1 MKKPT
6 TKHLFGL
13 LKAALW
19 QDKQYVRDID
29 DVDWDCLY
37 GLAYEQSIVG
47 LMADSFSFLTSEQC
61 ESKGSM
67 RWVGYVI
74 KLERENR
81 KMNVSVGKLFG
92 TLKGLGL
99 SPVLVK
105 GQAFASNYPFP
116 LHRQCGDIDVYFK
129 KRDDCHKAVDWA
141 ERKDEEAAEFSYNK
155 RERKH
160 FCFFMDGNEI
170 ELHYHL
176 CLFENEEL
184 QKRMQ
189 RIIDYEF
196 DNNEPCFA
204 DIGGERIET
213 VPPTLSVLH
222 QIIHISRHLLEAG
235 IGLRQLCDF
244 ALYLDKYHSLTDKER
259 LNAYLNDLQLMIVA
273 QSIGYILVDKLG
285 LEAERLPFKA
295 DKQYADFLLQEI
307 FEGGNFGRKNVT
319 YREGKNILQRKMLSV
334 FYFYKRCRKYKHLMP
349 IEARSYF
356 LNKISLNIKLMT
368 KHHY

>member
-1 MKKPT
+1 MNKEQE
-6 TKHLFGL
+6 HLL
-13 LKAALW
+13 LILKCALW
-19 QDKQYVRDID
+19 QDVRYASGID
-29 DVDWDCLY
+29 KPCWNKIYKLT
-37 GLAYEQSIVG
+37 YEQCLVG
-47 LMADSFSFLTSEQC
+47 NVADSFNVLSSEQC
-61 ESKGSM
+61 DMDGKL
-67 RWVGYVI
+67 RWLGYVI
-74 KLERENR
+74 KLEQKNR
-81 KMNVSVGKLFG
+81 LQNESIGKLFG
-92 TLKGLGL
+92 NLKGLGL
-99 SPVLVK
+99 SPVLMK
-105 GQAFASNYPFP
+105 GQAFDSNYPFP

-141 ERKDEEAAEFSYNK
+141 ERKDKEAAESYYNK

-184 QKRMQ
+184 QKRLQ

-213 VPPTLSVLH
+213 IPPTLSVLH

-235 IGLRQLCDF
+235 VGLRQLCDL
-244 ALYLDKYHSLTDKER
+244 ALYLDKYHSLIDKER
-259 LNAYLNDLQLMIVA
+259 LNAYLNDLQLMTVA
-273 QSIGYILVDKLG
+273 QSIGCILVEKLG

-349 IEARSYF
+349 KEARSYF

>member
-37 GLAYEQSIVG
+37 GFAYEQRIVG
-47 LMADSFSFLTSEQC
+47 LMADSFSFLTFEQC

-67 RWVGYVI
+67 RWVGYII
-74 KLERENR
+74 KQERENR

-92 TLKGLGL
+92 NLKGLGL
-99 SPVLVK
+99 SPILMK
-105 GQAFASNYPFP
+105 GQAFAANYPFP

-141 ERKDEEAAEFSYNK
+141 ERKDKEAAESSYNK

-160 FCFFMDGNEI
+160 FCFLMDGNEI

-184 QKRMQ
+184 QKKLQ

-196 DNNEPCFA
+196 DNNEPYFA

-213 VPPTLSVLH
+213 IPPTLSVLH

-235 IGLRQLCDF
+235 VGLRQLCDL
-244 ALYLDKYHSLTDKER
+244 ALYLDKYHSVIDKER
-259 LNAYLNDLQLMIVA
+259 LNAYLNDLQLMTVA

-295 DKQYADFLLQEI
+295 DNQYADFLLQEI

-349 IEARSYF
+349 KEARSYF

>member
-1 MKKPT
+1 MNKEQED
-6 TKHLFGL
+6 L
-13 LKAALW
+13 LLILKGALW
-19 QDKQYVRDID
+19 QDVRYASGID
-29 DVDWDCLY
+29 KPCWNKIY
-37 GLAYEQSIVG
+37 KLAYEQCVVG
-47 LMADSFSFLTSEQC
+47 NVADSFNVLSSEQC
-61 ESKGSM
+61 DMDGKL
-67 RWVGYVI
+67 RWLGYVI
-74 KLERENR
+74 MQEQKNR
-81 KMNVSVGKLFG
+81 LQNEYVGKLFG
-92 TLKGLGL
+92 TLKDIGL
-99 SPVLVK
+99 SPVLMK

-141 ERKDEEAAEFSYNK
+141 ERKDKEAAESSYNK

-160 FCFFMDGNEI
+160 FSFFMDGNEI

-184 QKRMQ
+184 QKRLQ
-189 RIIDYEF
+189 RIIDDEF
-196 DNNEPCFA
+196 DNNEPCFV

-235 IGLRQLCDF
+235 VGLRQLCDL
-244 ALYLDKYHSLTDKER
+244 ALYLDKYNSVIDNER
-259 LNAYLNDLQLMIVA
+259 LKAYLNDLQLMTVA
-273 QSIGYILVDKLG
+273 QSIGCILVDKLG

-307 FEGGNFGRKNVT
+307 FEGGNFGKKNVKYRENCHGLLRKLQSVIYFFRRCWT
-319 YREGKNILQRKMLSV
+319 YRP
-334 FYFYKRCRKYKHLMP
+334 LMP
-349 IEARSYF
+349 KEARSYF
-356 LNKISLNIKLMT
+356 INKISLNVKLMT

>member
-1 MKKPT
+1 MNKEQED
-6 TKHLFGL
+6 L
-13 LKAALW
+13 LLILKCALW
-19 QDKQYVRDID
+19 QDVRYASGID
-29 DVDWDCLY
+29 KPCWNKIY
-37 GLAYEQSIVG
+37 KLAYEQCVVG
-47 LMADSFSFLTSEQC
+47 NVADSFNVLSSEQC
-61 ESKGSM
+61 DIDGKPG
-67 RWVGYVI
+67 WLGYVI
-74 KLERENR
+74 KLEQKNR
-81 KMNVSVGKLFG
+81 LQNEYVGKLFG
-92 TLKGLGL
+92 TLKDIGL
-99 SPVLVK
+99 SPVLMK

-141 ERKDEEAAEFSYNK
+141 ERKDKVAAESSYNK

-184 QKRMQ
+184 QKKLQ

-235 IGLRQLCDF
+235 VGLRQLCDL

-259 LNAYLNDLQLMIVA
+259 LNAYLNDLQLMTVA

-349 IEARSYF
+349 KEARSYF

>member
-1 MKKPT
+1 MNKEQED
-6 TKHLFGL
+6 L
-13 LKAALW
+13 LLILKCALW
-19 QDKQYVRDID
+19 QDVRYASG
-29 DVDWDCLY
+29 VDKPCLDKIY
-37 GLAYEQSIVG
+37 KLAYEQCVVGIV
-47 LMADSFSFLTSEQC
+47 ADSFNVLSSEHC
-61 ESKGSM
+61 DMDGKL
-67 RWVGYVI
+67 RWLGYVI
-74 KLERENR
+74 KLEQKNR
-81 KMNVSVGKLFG
+81 LQNESIGKLFG
-92 TLKGLGL
+92 NLKGLGL
-99 SPVLVK
+99 SPVLMK
-105 GQAFASNYPFP
+105 GQAFASIYPFP

-129 KRDDCHKAVDWA
+129 KRDDCYKAVAWA
-141 ERKDEEAAEFSYNK
+141 ERKDKVAAESSYNK

-170 ELHYHL
+170 ELHYHV
-176 CLFENEEL
+176 CWFENEEL
-184 QKRMQ
+184 QKKLQ

-196 DNNEPCFA
+196 DNNEPCFV

-213 VPPTLSVLH
+213 IPPTLSVLH

-235 IGLRQLCDF
+235 VGLRQLCDL
-244 ALYLDKYHSLTDKER
+244 ALYLDKYHILTDKER
-259 LNAYLNDLQLMIVA
+259 LNAYLNDLQLMTVA
-273 QSIGYILVDKLG
+273 QSIGCILVDKLG

-349 IEARSYF
+349 KEARSYF